1 MIQYPLNEYYMAL
14 MLFALECE
22 LSLSLCISQ
31 LARNVGNSGFN
42 EILEANLLSP
52 SLKPS
57 QHSHM

>member
-1 MIQYPLNEYYMAL
+1 MTRGQVLIKLC
-14 MLFALECE
+14 F
-22 LSLSLCISQ
+22 LSSFQ